1 MVDVE
6 RSDSGCNDH
15 PNPFD
20 EGVRYGQLGEEVV
33 FCNICPNIS
42 DITRHSVNLI
52 CAKLTKLSNRPENY
66 IANYALFHICKP

>member
-1 MVDVE
+1 MYIESAIPMVDVE

-15 PNPFD
+15 PTP
-20 EGVRYGQLGEEVV
+20 QLGEEVV
-33 FCNICPNIS
+33 FCNICPNTS

-66 IANYALFHICKP
+66 S

>member
-6 RSDSGCNDH
+6 SSDSGCNDH
-15 PNPFD
+15 PTPFD

-33 FCNICPNIS
+33 FCNMCPNTS

-52 CAKLTKLSNRPENY
+52 YVPNFLN
-66 IANYALFHICKP
+66 